1 MVQYPHALRA
11 DGRYQ
16 LVALTHSPVYNPAD
30 VIGYAVLTTGGE
42 RVSDVLSL
50 EQAHARW
57 RELLEQDE
65 PVLAEDER
73 KETRTRPRRR
83 RR

>member
-16 LVALTHSPVYNPAD
+16 LVALTHSPVYSPAD
-30 VIGYAVLTTGGE
+30 VVGYAVLTMGGA
-42 RVSDVLSL
+42 RVTEVLSL
-50 EQAHARW
+50 EQAHSHW
-57 RELLEQDE
+57 QDLLQQDE
-65 PVLAEDER
+65 AVRAEDER
-73 KETRTRPRRR
+73 KLTRTTPRRR